1 MHKLDENIR
10 LKYENWMGFNAN
22 VKSELSGLANFPN
35 EINDR
40 FYKEVT
46 FGTGGMRGLMGAG
59 TNRINE
65 FTIRRATYALGQV
78 LLEKKEKPTVVIAYD
93 TRNNSKEFAQTA
105 ADILSSLNISTKLFQ
120 EAMPTPVLSFAV
132 RHFHADAGIV
142 ITASHNP
149 KAYNGFKVYN
159 HMGGQIVP
167 SEANEII
174 AVLSKLDGF
183 EEVRSVKIKSH
194 YIEYIDTQFID
205 TFIDAIDL
213 PTPAEHS
220 NLRVTYSPLHGA
232 GYKPIVQALS
242 DYQLNI
248 VDTQAEPDGDFPT
261 VISPNPEDKAA
272 MEMAIE
278 AARKI
283 DAHLAIAT
291 DPDCD
296 RIGVAV
302 KHGQEYI
309 RLSGNQIGALF
320 ADYLTNQGELSEGV
334 IIKTIVTNEFGAN
347 IAKVRGL
354 KVLETLTGFKYIGE
368 LMNQFEQ
375 DNQLDN
381 YILGYEESY
390 GYLAGTHARDKD
402 GVSSAMLLALIA
414 SELLNQNKT
423 LIDRLNE
430 LYIEFG
436 YYLDDL
442 DALTF
447 EGQEGVERI
456 QKIMD
461 QARSL
466 GKDLVNACTL
476 VEDYADGINQ
486 LPKENVLKFILED
499 GSWFAI
505 RPSGTEPKIKIYY
518 SIKNEDVQSAQNQLQ
533 QLKVTLQEQL
543 SIQLLES

>member
-1 MHKLDENIR
+1 MNKLDENAR
-10 LKYENWMGFNAN
+10 LKYEQWMGFNVN
-22 VKSELSGLANFPN
+22 VKSELSKIASFPS
-35 EINDR
+35 EIHDR
-40 FYKEVT
+40 FYKDVT

-65 FTIRRATYALGQV
+65 FTIRRATYALGKV
-78 LLEKKEKPTVVIAYD
+78 LLEKKENPSVVIAYD
-93 TRNNSKEFAQTA
+93 TRNNSKEFAQA
-105 ADILSSLNISTKLFQ
+105 AAEILSSLNISTKLFQ

-132 RHFHADAGIV
+132 RHFQANAGIV

-174 AVLSKLDGF
+174 STLAQLNGF
-183 EEVRSVKIKSH
+183 EEVRTVKIKSH
-194 YIEYIDTQFID
+194 YIEYVDNQFID
-205 TFIDAIDL
+205 IFLEAINL
-213 PTPAEHS
+213 PKPENP
-220 NLRVTYSPLHGA
+220 NLRIIYSPLHGA
-232 GYKPIVQALS
+232 GYKPIVRALAE
-242 DYQLNI
+242 YQLSI
-248 VDTQAEPDGDFPT
+248 VESQAEPDGDFPT
-261 VISPNPEDKAA
+261 VISPNPENKAA
-272 MEMAIE
+272 MEMAIDM
-278 AARKI
+278 AKKT
-283 DAHLAIAT
+283 DANLAIAT

-302 KHGQEYI
+302 KQGQEYI

-320 ADYLTNQGELSEGV
+320 ADYLTNQSEASKGV
-334 IIKTIVTNEFGAN
+334 IIKTIVTNEFGVN
-347 IAKVRGL
+347 IAKIRGFN
-354 KVLETLTGFKYIGE
+354 VLETLTGFKYIGE

-390 GYLAGTHARDKD
+390 GYLADTHARDKD
-402 GVSSAMLLALIA
+402 GISSAMLLAVIA
-414 SELLNQNKT
+414 SELLLENKT

-430 LYIEFG
+430 LYTEFG

-447 EGQEGVERI
+447 EGQEGIERI
-456 QKIMD
+456 QGIMD

-466 GKDLVNACTL
+466 GEDLVTNCTF
-476 VEDYADGINQ
+476 VEDYAKGIKK

-518 SIKNEDVQSAQNQLQ
+518 SIKNENEQNAKIQLQ
-533 QLKVTLQEQL
+533 QLKLTLQDKL
-543 SIQLLES
+543 SIQLSES

>member
-1 MHKLDENIR
+1 MNKLDKSIR
-10 LKYENWMGFNAN
+10 LRYEQWMGFNVN
-22 VKSELSGLANFPN
+22 VKSELLEIANFPN
-35 EINDR
+35 EIHDR
-40 FYKEVT
+40 FYKDVT

-65 FTIRRATYALGQV
+65 FTIRRATYALGKV
-78 LLEKKEKPTVVIAYD
+78 LLERKEKPSVVIAYD
-93 TRNNSKEFAQTA
+93 TRNNSKELAQA
-105 ADILSSLNISTKLFQ
+105 AAEILSSLNISTKLFQ

-132 RHFHADAGIV
+132 RHFQANAGIV

-159 HMGGQIVP
+159 HMGGQIIP

-174 AVLSKLDGF
+174 STLAQLNGF
-183 EEVRSVKIKSH
+183 EEVRTVKIKSH
-194 YIEYIDTQFID
+194 YIEYIDNQFID
-205 TFIDAIDL
+205 IFLEAINL
-213 PTPAEHS
+213 PKPENP
-220 NLRVTYSPLHGA
+220 NLRIIYSPLHGA
-232 GYKPIVQALS
+232 GYKPIVQALAE
-242 DYQLNI
+242 YQLSI
-248 VDTQAEPDGDFPT
+248 VESQAEPDGDFPT

-272 MEMAIE
+272 MEMAIDM
-278 AARKI
+278 AKKT
-283 DAHLAIAT
+283 DANLAIAT

-302 KHGQEYI
+302 KQGQEYI

-320 ADYLTNQGELSEGV
+320 ADYLTNQSEASKGV

-347 IAKVRGL
+347 IAKIRGFN
-354 KVLETLTGFKYIGE
+354 VLETLTGFKYIGE

-390 GYLAGTHARDKD
+390 GYLADTHARDKD
-402 GVSSAMLLALIA
+402 GISSAMLLAVIA
-414 SELLNQNKT
+414 SELLLENKT

-430 LYIEFG
+430 LYTEFG

-447 EGQEGVERI
+447 EGQEGIERI
-456 QKIMD
+456 QGIMD

-466 GKDLVNACTL
+466 GEDLVTNCTF
-476 VEDYADGINQ
+476 VEDYAKGIKK

-518 SIKNEDVQSAQNQLQ
+518 SIKNENEQNAKIQLQ
-533 QLKVTLQEQL
+533 QLKLTLQDKL
-543 SIQLLES
+543 SIQLSES

>member
-1 MHKLDENIR
+1 MDRLAEHVK
-10 LKYENWMGFNAN
+10 LKYEQWMGFNKN
-22 VKSELSGLANFPN
+22 VKAELAQIAHSSN

-40 FYKEVT
+40 FYKDVT
-46 FGTGGMRGLMGAG
+46 FGTGGMRGVMGAG

-78 LLEKKEKPTVVIAYD
+78 LLEKKENPSVVIAYD
-93 TRNNSKEFAQTA
+93 TRNHSKELAQA
-105 ADILSSLNISTKLFQ
+105 AAEILSSLNISTKLFN
-120 EAMPTPVLSFAV
+120 EAMPTPILSFAV
-132 RHFHADAGIV
+132 RKFKADAGIV

-159 HMGGQIVP
+159 EMGGQIVP

-174 AVLSKLDGF
+174 KVLSGLNGF
-183 EEVRSVKIKSH
+183 EEVRTVKIKSH
-194 YIEYIDTQFID
+194 YIEYIDNQFID
-205 TFIDAIDL
+205 IFLEAINL
-213 PTPAEHS
+213 PKPENP
-220 NLRVTYSPLHGA
+220 NLRIIYSPLHGA
-232 GYKPIVQALS
+232 GYKPIVRALAE
-242 DYQLNI
+242 YQLSI
-248 VDTQAEPDGDFPT
+248 VESQAEPDGDFPT

-272 MEMAIE
+272 MEMAIDM
-278 AARKI
+278 AKKT
-283 DAHLAIAT
+283 DANLAIAT

-302 KHGQEYI
+302 KQGQEYI

-320 ADYLTNQGELSEGV
+320 ADYLTNQSEASKGV

-347 IAKVRGL
+347 IANIRGFN
-354 KVLETLTGFKYIGE
+354 VLETLTGFKYIGE

-390 GYLAGTHARDKD
+390 GYLADTHARDKD
-402 GVSSAMLLALIA
+402 GISSAMLLAVIA
-414 SELLNQNKT
+414 SELLLENKT

-430 LYIEFG
+430 LYTEFG

-442 DALTF
+442 DAITF
-447 EGQEGVERI
+447 EGQEGIE
-456 QKIMD
+456 KIKEIMNL
-461 QARSL
+461 ARSL
-466 GKDLVNACTL
+466 GDKLVDNCSRI
-476 VEDYADGINQ
+476 EDYAEGIKK

-518 SIKNEDVQSAQNQLQ
+518 SIKNENEQNAKIQLQ
-533 QLKVTLQEQL
+533 QLKLTLQDKL
-543 SIQLLES
+543 SIQLSES

>member
-1 MHKLDENIR
+1 MNKLDENIR
-10 LKYENWMGFNAN
+10 LKYEQWMGFNVN
-22 VKSELSGLANFPN
+22 VKSELSEIANFPN
-35 EINDR
+35 KIHDR
-40 FYKEVT
+40 FYKDVT

-65 FTIRRATYALGQV
+65 FTIRRATYALGKV
-78 LLEKKEKPTVVIAYD
+78 LLEKKENPSVVIAYD

-105 ADILSSLNISTKLFQ
+105 AEILSSLNISTKLFQ

-132 RHFHADAGIV
+132 RHFQADAGIV

-174 AVLSKLDGF
+174 HTLAELDGF
-183 EEVRSVKIKSH
+183 EEVRTVKIKSH
-194 YIEYIDTQFID
+194 YIEYIDNQFIEI
-205 TFIDAIDL
+205 FLKAINL
-213 PTPAEHS
+213 PAPEHS
-220 NLRVTYSPLHGA
+220 NLRITYSPLHGA
-232 GYKPIVQALS
+232 GYKPIVHAL
-242 DYQLNI
+242 DGYQLSI
-248 VDTQAEPDGDFPT
+248 VASQAEPDGDFPT

-320 ADYLTNQGELSEGV
+320 ADYLTNQAEISEGV
-334 IIKTIVTNEFGAN
+334 VIKTIVTNEFGAN
-347 IAKVRGL
+347 IAKMRGFN
-354 KVLETLTGFKYIGE
+354 VLETLTGFKYIGE

-375 DNQLDN
+375 DNRLDS

-390 GYLAGTHARDKD
+390 GYLADTHARDKD
-402 GVSSAMLLALIA
+402 GISSAILLALIA
-414 SELLNQNKT
+414 SDLLLENKT

-430 LYIEFG
+430 LYTEFG

-447 EGQEGVERI
+447 EGQEGIERI
-456 QKIMD
+456 QGIME
-461 QARSL
+461 QARAL
-466 GKDLVNACTL
+466 GEELVTSCTL
-476 VEDYADGINQ
+476 VEDYADGIKQ

-518 SIKNEDVQSAQNQLQ
+518 SIKDDDEQSAKIQLQ
-533 QLKVTLQEQL
+533 QLKLILQDKL

>member
-1 MHKLDENIR
+1 MNKLDKSIR
-10 LKYENWMGFNAN
+10 LRYEQWMGFNVN
-22 VKSELSGLANFPN
+22 VKSELLEIANFPN
-35 EINDR
+35 EIHDR
-40 FYKEVT
+40 FYKDVT

-65 FTIRRATYALGQV
+65 FTIRRATYALGKV
-78 LLEKKEKPTVVIAYD
+78 LLERKEKPSVVIAYD
-93 TRNNSKEFAQTA
+93 TRNNSKELAQA
-105 ADILSSLNISTKLFQ
+105 AAEILSSLNISTKLFQ

-132 RHFHADAGIV
+132 RHFQANAGIV

-159 HMGGQIVP
+159 HMGGQIIP

-174 AVLSKLDGF
+174 STLAQLNGF
-183 EEVRSVKIKSH
+183 EEVRTVKIKSH
-194 YIEYIDTQFID
+194 YIEYIDNQFID
-205 TFIDAIDL
+205 IFLEAINL
-213 PTPAEHS
+213 PKPENP
-220 NLRVTYSPLHGA
+220 NLRIIYSPLHGA
-232 GYKPIVQALS
+232 GYKPIVQALAE
-242 DYQLNI
+242 YQLS
-248 VDTQAEPDGDFPT
+248 VVESQAEPDGDFPT

-272 MEMAIE
+272 MKMAIDM
-278 AARKI
+278 AKKT
-283 DAHLAIAT
+283 DANLAIAT

-302 KHGQEYI
+302 KQGQEYI

-320 ADYLTNQGELSEGV
+320 ADYLTNQSEASKGV

-347 IAKVRGL
+347 IAKIRGFNI
-354 KVLETLTGFKYIGE
+354 LETLTGFKYIGE

-390 GYLAGTHARDKD
+390 GYLADTHARDKD
-402 GVSSAMLLALIA
+402 GISSAMLLAAIA
-414 SELLNQNKT
+414 SELLLENKT

-430 LYIEFG
+430 LYTEFG

-447 EGQEGVERI
+447 EGQEGIERI
-456 QKIMD
+456 QGIMD

-466 GKDLVNACTL
+466 GEDLVNNCTF
-476 VEDYADGINQ
+476 VEDYAKGIKK

-518 SIKNEDVQSAQNQLQ
+518 SIKNENEQNAKIQLQ
-533 QLKVTLQEQL
+533 QLKLTLQDKL
-543 SIQLLES
+543 SIQLSES

>member
-1 MHKLDENIR
+1 MNKLDKSIR
-10 LKYENWMGFNAN
+10 LRYEQWMGFNVN
-22 VKSELSGLANFPN
+22 VKSELLEIANFPN
-35 EINDR
+35 EIHDR
-40 FYKEVT
+40 FYKDVT

-65 FTIRRATYALGQV
+65 FTIRRATYALGKV
-78 LLEKKEKPTVVIAYD
+78 LLEKKEKPSVVIAYD
-93 TRNNSKEFAQTA
+93 TRNNSKELAQA
-105 ADILSSLNISTKLFQ
+105 AAEILSSLNISTKLFQ

-132 RHFHADAGIV
+132 RHFQANAGIV

-159 HMGGQIVP
+159 HMGGQIIP

-174 AVLSKLDGF
+174 STLAQLNGF
-183 EEVRSVKIKSH
+183 EEVRTVKIKSH
-194 YIEYIDTQFID
+194 YIEYIDNQFID
-205 TFIDAIDL
+205 IFLEAINL
-213 PTPAEHS
+213 PKPENP
-220 NLRVTYSPLHGA
+220 NLRIIYSPLHGA
-232 GYKPIVQALS
+232 GYKPIVQALAE
-242 DYQLNI
+242 YQLSI
-248 VDTQAEPDGDFPT
+248 VESQAEPDGDFPT
-261 VISPNPEDKAA
+261 VISPNPEDRAA
-272 MEMAIE
+272 MEMAIDM
-278 AARKI
+278 AKKT
-283 DAHLAIAT
+283 DANLAIAT

-302 KHGQEYI
+302 KQGQEYI

-320 ADYLTNQGELSEGV
+320 ADYLTNQSEASKGV

-347 IAKVRGL
+347 IAKIRGFN
-354 KVLETLTGFKYIGE
+354 VLETLTGFKYIGE

-381 YILGYEESY
+381 YVLGYEESY
-390 GYLAGTHARDKD
+390 GYLADTHARDKD
-402 GVSSAMLLALIA
+402 GISSAMLLAIIA
-414 SELLNQNKT
+414 SELLLENKT

-430 LYIEFG
+430 LYTEFG

-447 EGQEGVERI
+447 EGQEGIERI
-456 QKIMD
+456 QGIMD

-466 GKDLVNACTL
+466 GEDLVTNCTF
-476 VEDYADGINQ
+476 VEDYAKGIKK

-518 SIKNEDVQSAQNQLQ
+518 SIKNENEQNAKIQLQ
-533 QLKVTLQEQL
+533 QLKLTLQDKL
-543 SIQLLES
+543 SIQLSES

>member
-1 MHKLDENIR
+1 MNKLDKSIR
-10 LKYENWMGFNAN
+10 LRYEQWMGFNVN
-22 VKSELSGLANFPN
+22 VKSELLEIANFPN
-35 EINDR
+35 EIHDR
-40 FYKEVT
+40 FYKDVT

-65 FTIRRATYALGQV
+65 FTIRRATYALGKV
-78 LLEKKEKPTVVIAYD
+78 LLERKEKPSVVIAYD
-93 TRNNSKEFAQTA
+93 TRNNSKELAQA
-105 ADILSSLNISTKLFQ
+105 AAEILSSLNISTKLFQ

-132 RHFHADAGIV
+132 RHFQANAGIV

-159 HMGGQIVP
+159 HMGGQIIP

-174 AVLSKLDGF
+174 STLAQLNGF
-183 EEVRSVKIKSH
+183 EEVRTVKIKSH
-194 YIEYIDTQFID
+194 YIEYIDNQFID
-205 TFIDAIDL
+205 IFLEAINL
-213 PTPAEHS
+213 PKPENP
-220 NLRVTYSPLHGA
+220 NLRIIYSPLHGA
-232 GYKPIVQALS
+232 GYKPIVQALAE
-242 DYQLNI
+242 YQLSI
-248 VDTQAEPDGDFPT
+248 VESQAEPDGDFPT

-272 MEMAIE
+272 MKMAIDM
-278 AARKI
+278 AKKT
-283 DAHLAIAT
+283 DANLAIAT

-302 KHGQEYI
+302 KQGQEYI

-320 ADYLTNQGELSEGV
+320 ADYLTNQSEASKGV

-347 IAKVRGL
+347 IAKIRGFNI
-354 KVLETLTGFKYIGE
+354 LETLTGFKYIGE

-390 GYLAGTHARDKD
+390 GYLADTHARDKD
-402 GVSSAMLLALIA
+402 GISSAMLLAAIA
-414 SELLNQNKT
+414 SELLLENKT

-430 LYIEFG
+430 LYTEFG

-447 EGQEGVERI
+447 EGQEGIERI
-456 QKIMD
+456 QGIMD

-466 GKDLVNACTL
+466 GEDLVNNCTF
-476 VEDYADGINQ
+476 VEDYAKGIKK

-518 SIKNEDVQSAQNQLQ
+518 SIKNENEQNAKIQLQ
-533 QLKVTLQEQL
+533 QLKLTLQDKL
-543 SIQLLES
+543 SIQLSES

>member
-1 MHKLDENIR
+1 MNKLDKSIR
-10 LKYENWMGFNAN
+10 LRYEQWMGFNVN
-22 VKSELSGLANFPN
+22 VKSELLEITNFPN
-35 EINDR
+35 EIHDR
-40 FYKEVT
+40 FYKDVT

-65 FTIRRATYALGQV
+65 FTIRRATYALGKV
-78 LLEKKEKPTVVIAYD
+78 LLEKKEKPSVVIAYD
-93 TRNNSKEFAQTA
+93 TRNNSKELAQA
-105 ADILSSLNISTKLFQ
+105 AAEILSSLNISTKLFQ

-132 RHFHADAGIV
+132 RHFQANAGIV

-159 HMGGQIVP
+159 HMGGQIIP

-174 AVLSKLDGF
+174 STLAQLNGF
-183 EEVRSVKIKSH
+183 EEVRTVKIKSH
-194 YIEYIDTQFID
+194 YIEYIDNQFID
-205 TFIDAIDL
+205 IFLEAINL
-213 PTPAEHS
+213 PKPENP
-220 NLRVTYSPLHGA
+220 NLRIIYSPLHGA
-232 GYKPIVQALS
+232 GYKPIVRALAE
-242 DYQLNI
+242 YQLSI
-248 VDTQAEPDGDFPT
+248 VESQAEPDGDFPT

-272 MEMAIE
+272 MEMAIDM
-278 AARKI
+278 AKKT
-283 DAHLAIAT
+283 DANLAIAT

-302 KHGQEYI
+302 KQRQEYI

-320 ADYLTNQGELSEGV
+320 ADYLTNQSEASKGV
-334 IIKTIVTNEFGAN
+334 VIKTIVTNEFGAN
-347 IAKVRGL
+347 IAKIRGFN
-354 KVLETLTGFKYIGE
+354 VLETLTGFKYIGE

-375 DNQLDN
+375 NNQLDN

-390 GYLAGTHARDKD
+390 GYLADTHARDKD
-402 GVSSAMLLALIA
+402 GISSAMLLAVIA
-414 SELLNQNKT
+414 NELLLENKT

-430 LYIEFG
+430 LYTEFG

-447 EGQEGVERI
+447 EGQEGIERI
-456 QKIMD
+456 QGIMD

-466 GKDLVNACTL
+466 GEDLVTNCTF
-476 VEDYADGINQ
+476 VEDYAKGIKK

-518 SIKNEDVQSAQNQLQ
+518 SIKNENEQNAKIQLQ
-533 QLKVTLQEQL
+533 QLKLTLQDKL
-543 SIQLLES
+543 SIQLSES

>member
-1 MHKLDENIR
+1 MDKLDKSIR
-10 LKYENWMGFNAN
+10 LRYEQWMGFNVN
-22 VKSELSGLANFPN
+22 VKSELLEIANYPN
-35 EINDR
+35 EIHDR
-40 FYKEVT
+40 FYKDVT

-65 FTIRRATYALGQV
+65 FTIRRATYALGKV
-78 LLEKKEKPTVVIAYD
+78 LLEKKENPSVVIAYD
-93 TRNNSKEFAQTA
+93 TRNNSKEFAQA
-105 ADILSSLNISTKLFQ
+105 AAEILSSLNISTKLFQ
-120 EAMPTPVLSFAV
+120 ESMPTPVLSFAV
-132 RHFHADAGIV
+132 RHFQADAGIV

-174 AVLSKLDGF
+174 STLAQLNGF
-183 EEVRSVKIKSH
+183 EEVRIVKVKSH
-194 YIEYIDTQFID
+194 YIEYVDNQFID
-205 TFIDAIDL
+205 VFLEAINL
-213 PTPAEHS
+213 PKPKRL
-220 NLRVTYSPLHGA
+220 NLRITYSPLHGA
-232 GYKPIVQALS
+232 GYKPIVQALAE
-242 DYQLNI
+242 YQLSI
-248 VDTQAEPDGDFPT
+248 VESQAEPDGDFPT

-272 MEMAIE
+272 MEMAIDM
-278 AARKI
+278 AKKT
-283 DAHLAIAT
+283 DANLAIAT

-320 ADYLTNQGELSEGV
+320 ADYLTNQAEISEGV
-334 IIKTIVTNEFGAN
+334 VIKTIVTNEFGAN
-347 IAKVRGL
+347 IAKIRGFN
-354 KVLETLTGFKYIGE
+354 VLETLTGFKYIGE

-375 DNQLDN
+375 DNRLDS

-390 GYLAGTHARDKD
+390 GYLADIHARDKD
-402 GVSSAMLLALIA
+402 GISSAMLLAVIA
-414 SELLNQNKT
+414 SELLLENKT

-430 LYIEFG
+430 LYTEFG

-456 QKIMD
+456 QGIMD

-466 GKDLVNACTL
+466 GEDLVTNCIL
-476 VEDYADGINQ
+476 VEDYADGIKQ

-518 SIKNEDVQSAQNQLQ
+518 SIKDDNEQNAKIQLQ
-533 QLKVTLQEQL
+533 QLKVTLQDKL
-543 SIQLLES
+543 SIQLSES

>member
-1 MHKLDENIR
+1 MNKLDENIR
-10 LKYENWMGFNAN
+10 LKYEQWMGFNVN
-22 VKSELSGLANFPN
+22 VKSELLEIASFPS
-35 EINDR
+35 EIHDR
-40 FYKEVT
+40 FYKDVT

-65 FTIRRATYALGQV
+65 FTIRRATYALGKV
-78 LLEKKEKPTVVIAYD
+78 LLEKKENPSVVIAYD
-93 TRNNSKEFAQTA
+93 TRNNSKEFAQA
-105 ADILSSLNISTKLFQ
+105 AAEILSSLNISTKLFQ
-120 EAMPTPVLSFAV
+120 ESMPTPVLSFAV
-132 RHFHADAGIV
+132 RHFQADAGIV

-174 AVLSKLDGF
+174 STLAQLNGF
-183 EEVRSVKIKSH
+183 EEVRTVKIKSH
-194 YIEYIDTQFID
+194 YIEYVDNQFID
-205 TFIDAIDL
+205 VFLEAINL
-213 PTPAEHS
+213 PKPKRL
-220 NLRVTYSPLHGA
+220 NLRITYSPLHGA

-242 DYQLNI
+242 DYQLS
-248 VDTQAEPDGDFPT
+248 VVESQAEPDGDFPT

-272 MEMAIE
+272 MEMAIDM
-278 AARKI
+278 AKKT
-283 DAHLAIAT
+283 DANLAIAT

-320 ADYLTNQGELSEGV
+320 ADYLTNQAEISEGV
-334 IIKTIVTNEFGAN
+334 VIKTIVTNEFGAS
-347 IAKVRGL
+347 IAKIRGFN
-354 KVLETLTGFKYIGE
+354 VLETLTGFKYIGE

-375 DNQLDN
+375 DNRLDN

-390 GYLAGTHARDKD
+390 GYLADIHARDKD
-402 GVSSAMLLALIA
+402 GISSAMLLAVIA
-414 SELLNQNKT
+414 SELLLENKT

-430 LYIEFG
+430 LYTEFG

-456 QKIMD
+456 QGIMD

-466 GKDLVNACTL
+466 GEDLVTNCIL
-476 VEDYADGINQ
+476 VEDYADGIKQ

-518 SIKNEDVQSAQNQLQ
+518 SIKDDNEQNAKIQLQ
-533 QLKVTLQEQL
+533 QLKVTLQEKL

>member
-1 MHKLDENIR
+1 MNKLDKSIR
-10 LKYENWMGFNAN
+10 LRYEQWMGFNVN
-22 VKSELSGLANFPN
+22 VKSELLEITNFPN
-35 EINDR
+35 EIHDR
-40 FYKEVT
+40 FYKDVT

-65 FTIRRATYALGQV
+65 FTIRRATYALGKV
-78 LLEKKEKPTVVIAYD
+78 LLEKKEKPSVVIAYD
-93 TRNNSKEFAQTA
+93 TRNNSKELAQA
-105 ADILSSLNISTKLFQ
+105 AAEILSSLNISTKLFQ

-132 RHFHADAGIV
+132 RHFQANAGIV

-159 HMGGQIVP
+159 HMGGQIIP

-174 AVLSKLDGF
+174 STLAQLNGF
-183 EEVRSVKIKSH
+183 EEVRTVKIKSH
-194 YIEYIDTQFID
+194 YIEYIDNQFID
-205 TFIDAIDL
+205 IFLEAINL
-213 PTPAEHS
+213 PKPENP
-220 NLRVTYSPLHGA
+220 NLRIIYSPLHGA
-232 GYKPIVQALS
+232 GYKPIVQALAE
-242 DYQLNI
+242 YQLSI
-248 VDTQAEPDGDFPT
+248 VESQAEPDGDFPT

-272 MEMAIE
+272 MEMAIDM
-278 AARKI
+278 AKKT
-283 DAHLAIAT
+283 DANLAIAT

-302 KHGQEYI
+302 KQGQEYI

-320 ADYLTNQGELSEGV
+320 ADYLTNQSEASKGV

-347 IAKVRGL
+347 IAKIRGFN
-354 KVLETLTGFKYIGE
+354 VLETLTGFKYIGE

-375 DNQLDN
+375 NNQLDN

-390 GYLAGTHARDKD
+390 GYLADTHARDKD
-402 GVSSAMLLALIA
+402 GISSAMLLAVIA
-414 SELLNQNKT
+414 SELLLENKT

-430 LYIEFG
+430 LYTEFG

-447 EGQEGVERI
+447 EGQEGIERI
-456 QKIMD
+456 QGIMD

-466 GKDLVNACTL
+466 GEDLVTNCTF
-476 VEDYADGINQ
+476 VEDYAKGIKK

-518 SIKNEDVQSAQNQLQ
+518 SIKNENEQNAKIQLQ
-533 QLKVTLQEQL
+533 QLKLTLQDKL
-543 SIQLLES
+543 SIQLSES

>member
-1 MHKLDENIR
+1 MNKLDENIKLR
-10 LKYENWMGFNAN
+10 YEQWMGFNVN
-22 VKSELSGLANFPN
+22 VKSELLEIANSPN
-35 EINDR
+35 EIHDR
-40 FYKEVT
+40 FYKDVT

-65 FTIRRATYALGQV
+65 FTIRRATFALGKV
-78 LLEKKEKPTVVIAYD
+78 LLEKKEKPSVVIAYD
-93 TRNNSKEFAQTA
+93 TRNNSKEFAQA
-105 ADILSSLNISTKLFQ
+105 AAEILSSLNISTQLFK

-132 RHFHADAGIV
+132 RHFQADAGIV

-174 AVLSKLDGF
+174 STLAQLDGF
-183 EEVRSVKIKSH
+183 EKVRTVKIKSH
-194 YIEYIDTQFID
+194 YIEYVDIQFID
-205 TFIDAIDL
+205 TFLEAINL
-213 PTPAEHS
+213 PEPKHS
-220 NLRVTYSPLHGA
+220 NLRITYSPLHGA
-232 GYKPIVQALS
+232 GYKPILQALA
-242 DYQLNI
+242 DYQLS
-248 VDTQAEPDGDFPT
+248 VVESQAEPDGDFPT
-261 VISPNPEDKAA
+261 VVSPNPEDKAA

-278 AARKI
+278 MARKT
-283 DAHLAIAT
+283 DANLAIAT

-302 KHGQEYI
+302 KHRQEYI

-320 ADYLTNQGELSEGV
+320 ADYLTKQAGISEGV
-334 IIKTIVTNEFGAN
+334 VIKTIVTNEFGAN
-347 IAKVRGL
+347 IAKLRGFN
-354 KVLETLTGFKYIGE
+354 VLETLTGFKYIGE

-375 DNQLDN
+375 DNRLDS

-390 GYLAGTHARDKD
+390 GYLADTHSRDKD
-402 GVSSAMLLALIA
+402 GISSAMLLAVIA
-414 SELLNQNKT
+414 SELLLENKT

-430 LYIEFG
+430 LYTEFG

-456 QKIMD
+456 QGIMD

-466 GKDLVNACTL
+466 GEDLVTTCTL
-476 VEDYADGINQ
+476 VEDYAKGIKK

-518 SIKNEDVQSAQNQLQ
+518 SIKDENEQNAKIQIQ
-533 QLKVTLQEQL
+533 QLKLTLQDKL
-543 SIQLLES
+543 SIQLSES

>member
-1 MHKLDENIR
+1 MNKLDKSIR
-10 LKYENWMGFNAN
+10 LRYEQWMGFNVN
-22 VKSELSGLANFPN
+22 VKSELLEIANFPN
-35 EINDR
+35 EIHDR
-40 FYKEVT
+40 FYKDVT

-65 FTIRRATYALGQV
+65 FTIRRATYALGKV
-78 LLEKKEKPTVVIAYD
+78 LLEKKEKPSVVIAYD
-93 TRNNSKEFAQTA
+93 TRNNSKELAQA
-105 ADILSSLNISTKLFQ
+105 AAEILSSLNISTKLFQ

-132 RHFHADAGIV
+132 RHFQANAGIV

-159 HMGGQIVP
+159 HMGGQIIP

-174 AVLSKLDGF
+174 STLAQLNGF
-183 EEVRSVKIKSH
+183 EEVRTVKIKSH
-194 YIEYIDTQFID
+194 YIEYIDNQFID
-205 TFIDAIDL
+205 IFLEAINL
-213 PTPAEHS
+213 PKPENP
-220 NLRVTYSPLHGA
+220 NLRIIYSPLHGA
-232 GYKPIVQALS
+232 GYKPIVQALAE
-242 DYQLNI
+242 YQLSI
-248 VDTQAEPDGDFPT
+248 VESQAEPDGDFPT

-272 MEMAIE
+272 MEMAIDM
-278 AARKI
+278 AKKT
-283 DAHLAIAT
+283 DANLAIAT

-302 KHGQEYI
+302 KQGQEYI

-320 ADYLTNQGELSEGV
+320 ADYLTNQSEASKGV
-334 IIKTIVTNEFGAN
+334 VIKTIVTNEFGAN
-347 IAKVRGL
+347 IAKIRGFN
-354 KVLETLTGFKYIGE
+354 VLETLTGFKYIGE

-390 GYLAGTHARDKD
+390 GYLADTHARDKD
-402 GVSSAMLLALIA
+402 GISSAMLLAVIA
-414 SELLNQNKT
+414 SELLLENKT

-430 LYIEFG
+430 LYTEFG

-447 EGQEGVERI
+447 EGQEGIERI
-456 QKIMD
+456 QGIMD

-466 GKDLVNACTL
+466 GEDLVTNCTF
-476 VEDYADGINQ
+476 VEDYAKGIKK

-518 SIKNEDVQSAQNQLQ
+518 SIKNENEQNAKIQLQ
-533 QLKVTLQEQL
+533 QLKLTLQDKL
-543 SIQLLES
+543 SIQLSES

>member
-1 MHKLDENIR
+1 MNKLDKSIR
-10 LKYENWMGFNAN
+10 LRYEQWMGFNVN
-22 VKSELSGLANFPN
+22 VKSELLEIANFPN
-35 EINDR
+35 EIHDR
-40 FYKEVT
+40 FYKDVT

-65 FTIRRATYALGQV
+65 FTIRRATYALGKV
-78 LLEKKEKPTVVIAYD
+78 LLEKKEKPSVVIAYD
-93 TRNNSKEFAQTA
+93 TRNNSKELAQA
-105 ADILSSLNISTKLFQ
+105 AAEILSSLNISTKLFQ

-132 RHFHADAGIV
+132 RHFQANAGIV

-159 HMGGQIVP
+159 HMGGQIIP

-174 AVLSKLDGF
+174 STLAQLNGF
-183 EEVRSVKIKSH
+183 EEVRTVKIKSH
-194 YIEYIDTQFID
+194 YIEYIDNQFID
-205 TFIDAIDL
+205 IFLEAINL
-213 PTPAEHS
+213 PKPENP
-220 NLRVTYSPLHGA
+220 NLRIIYSPLHGA
-232 GYKPIVQALS
+232 GYKPIVQALAE
-242 DYQLNI
+242 YQLSI
-248 VDTQAEPDGDFPT
+248 VESQAEPDGDFPT

-272 MEMAIE
+272 MEMAIDM
-278 AARKI
+278 AKKT
-283 DAHLAIAT
+283 DANLAIAT

-302 KHGQEYI
+302 KQGQEYI

-320 ADYLTNQGELSEGV
+320 ADYLTNQSEASKGV

-347 IAKVRGL
+347 IAKIRGFN
-354 KVLETLTGFKYIGE
+354 VLETLTGFKYIGE

-390 GYLAGTHARDKD
+390 GYLADTHARDKD
-402 GVSSAMLLALIA
+402 GISSAMLLAVIA
-414 SELLNQNKT
+414 SELLLENKT

-430 LYIEFG
+430 LYTEFG

-447 EGQEGVERI
+447 EGQEGIERI
-456 QKIMD
+456 QGIMD

-466 GKDLVNACTL
+466 GEDLVTNCTF
-476 VEDYADGINQ
+476 VEDYAKGIKK

-518 SIKNEDVQSAQNQLQ
+518 SIKNENEQNAKIQLQ
-533 QLKVTLQEQL
+533 QLKLTLQDKL
-543 SIQLLES
+543 SIQLSES

>member
-1 MHKLDENIR
+1 MNKLDKSIR
-10 LKYENWMGFNAN
+10 LRYEQWMGFNVN
-22 VKSELSGLANFPN
+22 VKSELLEIANFPN
-35 EINDR
+35 EIHDR
-40 FYKEVT
+40 FYKDVT

-65 FTIRRATYALGQV
+65 FTIRRATYALGKV
-78 LLEKKEKPTVVIAYD
+78 LLERKEKPSVVIAYD
-93 TRNNSKEFAQTA
+93 TRNNSKELAQA
-105 ADILSSLNISTKLFQ
+105 AAEILSSLNISTKLFQ

-132 RHFHADAGIV
+132 RHFQANAGIV

-159 HMGGQIVP
+159 HMGGQIIP

-174 AVLSKLDGF
+174 STLAQLNGF
-183 EEVRSVKIKSH
+183 EEVRTVKIKSH
-194 YIEYIDTQFID
+194 YIEYIDNQFID
-205 TFIDAIDL
+205 IFLEAINL
-213 PTPAEHS
+213 PKPENP
-220 NLRVTYSPLHGA
+220 NLRIIYSPLHGA
-232 GYKPIVQALS
+232 GYKPIVQALAE
-242 DYQLNI
+242 YQLSI
-248 VDTQAEPDGDFPT
+248 VESQAEPDGDFPT

-272 MEMAIE
+272 MKKAIDMA
-278 AARKI
+278 KKT
-283 DAHLAIAT
+283 DANLAIAT

-302 KHGQEYI
+302 KQGQEYI

-320 ADYLTNQGELSEGV
+320 ADYLTNQSEASKGV

-347 IAKVRGL
+347 IAKIRGFNI
-354 KVLETLTGFKYIGE
+354 LETLTGFKYIGE

-390 GYLAGTHARDKD
+390 GYLADTHARDKD
-402 GVSSAMLLALIA
+402 GISSAMLLAAIA
-414 SELLNQNKT
+414 SELLLENKT

-430 LYIEFG
+430 LYTEFG

-447 EGQEGVERI
+447 EGQEGIERI
-456 QKIMD
+456 QGIMD

-466 GKDLVNACTL
+466 GEDLVNNCTF
-476 VEDYADGINQ
+476 VEDYAKGIKK

-518 SIKNEDVQSAQNQLQ
+518 SIKNENEHNAKIQLQ
-533 QLKVTLQEQL
+533 QLKLTLQDKL
-543 SIQLLES
+543 SIQLSES

>member
-1 MHKLDENIR
+1 MNKLDKSIR
-10 LKYENWMGFNAN
+10 LRYEQWMGFNVN
-22 VKSELSGLANFPN
+22 VKSELLEIANFPN
-35 EINDR
+35 EIHDR
-40 FYKEVT
+40 FYKDVT

-65 FTIRRATYALGQV
+65 FTIRRATYALGKV
-78 LLEKKEKPTVVIAYD
+78 LLERKEKPSVVIAYD
-93 TRNNSKEFAQTA
+93 TRNNSKELAQA
-105 ADILSSLNISTKLFQ
+105 AAEILSSLNISTKLFQ

-132 RHFHADAGIV
+132 RHFQANAGIV

-159 HMGGQIVP
+159 HMGGQIIP

-174 AVLSKLDGF
+174 STLAQLNGF
-183 EEVRSVKIKSH
+183 EEVRTVKIKSH
-194 YIEYIDTQFID
+194 YIEYIDNQFID
-205 TFIDAIDL
+205 IFLEAINL
-213 PTPAEHS
+213 PKPENP
-220 NLRVTYSPLHGA
+220 NLRIIYSPLHGA
-232 GYKPIVQALS
+232 GYKPIVQALAE
-242 DYQLNI
+242 YQLSI
-248 VDTQAEPDGDFPT
+248 VESQAEPDGDFPT

-272 MEMAIE
+272 MKMAIDM
-278 AARKI
+278 AKKT
-283 DAHLAIAT
+283 DANLAIAT

-302 KHGQEYI
+302 KQGQEYI

-320 ADYLTNQGELSEGV
+320 ADYLTNQSEASKGV

-347 IAKVRGL
+347 IAKIRGFNI
-354 KVLETLTGFKYIGE
+354 LETLTGFKYIGE

-390 GYLAGTHARDKD
+390 GYLADTHARDKD
-402 GVSSAMLLALIA
+402 GISSAMLLAAIA
-414 SELLNQNKT
+414 SELLLENKT

-430 LYIEFG
+430 LYTEFG

-447 EGQEGVERI
+447 EGQEGIERI
-456 QKIMD
+456 QGIMD

-466 GKDLVNACTL
+466 GEDLVTNCTF
-476 VEDYADGINQ
+476 VEDYAKGIKK

-518 SIKNEDVQSAQNQLQ
+518 SIKNENEQNAKIQLQ
-533 QLKVTLQEQL
+533 QLKLTLQDKL
-543 SIQLLES
+543 SIQLSES

>member
-1 MHKLDENIR
+1 MNKLDENIR
-10 LKYENWMGFNAN
+10 LKYEQWMGFNVN
-22 VKSELSGLANFPN
+22 VKSELSEIANFPS
-35 EINDR
+35 EIHDR
-40 FYKEVT
+40 FYKDVT

-65 FTIRRATYALGQV
+65 FTIRRATYALGKV
-78 LLEKKEKPTVVIAYD
+78 LLEKKENPSVVIAYD
-93 TRNNSKEFAQTA
+93 TRNNSKEFAQA
-105 ADILSSLNISTKLFQ
+105 AAEILSSLNISTKLFQ
-120 EAMPTPVLSFAV
+120 ESMPTPVLSFAV
-132 RHFHADAGIV
+132 RHFQADAGIV

-174 AVLSKLDGF
+174 STLAQLNGF
-183 EEVRSVKIKSH
+183 EEVRIVKIKSH
-194 YIEYIDTQFID
+194 YIEYVDNQFID
-205 TFIDAIDL
+205 VFLEAINL
-213 PTPAEHS
+213 PKPKRL
-220 NLRVTYSPLHGA
+220 NLRITYSPLHGA
-232 GYKPIVQALS
+232 GYKPIVQALAE
-242 DYQLNI
+242 YQLSI
-248 VDTQAEPDGDFPT
+248 VESQAEPDGDFPT
-261 VISPNPEDKAA
+261 VITPNPEDKAA
-272 MEMAIE
+272 MEMAIDM
-278 AARKI
+278 AKKT
-283 DAHLAIAT
+283 DANLAIAT

-320 ADYLTNQGELSEGV
+320 ADYLTNQAEISEGV
-334 IIKTIVTNEFGAN
+334 VIKTIVTNEFGAN
-347 IAKVRGL
+347 IAKIRGFN
-354 KVLETLTGFKYIGE
+354 VLETLTGFKYIGE

-375 DNQLDN
+375 DNRLDN

-390 GYLAGTHARDKD
+390 GYLADIHARDKD
-402 GVSSAMLLALIA
+402 GISSAMLLAVIA
-414 SELLNQNKT
+414 SELLLEKKT

-430 LYIEFG
+430 LYTEFG

-456 QKIMD
+456 QGIMD

-466 GKDLVNACTL
+466 GEDLVTNCIL
-476 VEDYADGINQ
+476 VEDYAEGIKK

-518 SIKNEDVQSAQNQLQ
+518 SIKDENEQNAKIQIQ
-533 QLKVTLQEQL
+533 QLKLTLQDKL
-543 SIQLLES
+543 SIQLSES